1 MINKFQ
7 TGGNIQQQLKQI
19 FNALNTNPQET
30 VQMLVKNG
38 ATPEQ
43 IMQIV
48 EQGVRTNAVKP
59 EVASAVQQMFSQ
71 KARHGAKLNY
81 IKSLKNQCAE
91 DEELYY
97 YKKGGSVGCGCKK
110 KEDGGFLT
118 DMVKNAKKKANDAVQ
133 RFREKEGWHKT
144 KNGAKYYIINKP
156 KNTSET
162 IDKSTKDYLEGRGY
176 HNQGSDQFKKPKKE
190 KGGKVKNEHSDLDVL
205 ANLKPKKACNGAVAK
220 FKKKCGGKV
229 KK

>member
-81 IKSLKNQCAE
+81 IKSLKNKCTE

-110 KEDGGFLT
+110 KEDGGYLNN
-118 DMVKNAKKKANDAVQ
+118 MVKNAKKKANDAVQ
-133 RFREKEGWHKT
+133 RFKNR
-144 KNGAKYYIINKP
+144 KNGIMVPGQDIEKP
-156 KNTSET
+156 SDFKNTKDLGRKYESKKKHQLEEGKNGT
-162 IDKSTKDYLEGRGY
+162 KLVKDK
-176 HNQGSDQFKKPKKE
+176 
-190 KGGKVKNEHSDLDVL
+190 HSDLDVL
-205 ANLKPKKACNGAVAK
+205 ANLEPKKACNGAIAK